1 MKKSDMDFIIKFT
14 LASSATLIVAGCATG
29 CVYGPPPAYDRYE
42 PVGTPLEGDY
52 PISPVAKNSP
62 DS

>member
-1 MKKSDMDFIIKFT
+1 MKKKDRDFIIKFT
-14 LASSATLIVAGCATG
+14 LASSATLIVAGCTTG

-42 PVGTPLEGDY
+42 PVGVPIEGDQ
-52 PISPVAKNSP
+52 PISRESKNSH

>member
-1 MKKSDMDFIIKFT
+1 MKKKDRDFLVKFT

-29 CVYGPPPAYDRYE
+29 CVYGPPPAYDRYD
-42 PVGTPLEGDY
+42 PVGTPIEGDL
-52 PISPVAKNSP
+52 PISPEAKNSH